1 MEQRKTA
8 KAKTTTRYI
17 LIVRTGVD
25 TRVDIRE
32 EECQTSSKSTVCEWY
47 HMLWNL
53 LYQWALNIIM
63 LQLDY
68 CQEDEDKDY
77 SLAGLKQANPQT

>member
-1 MEQRKTA
+1 MELLVLLFIIYSVLLNHLIVVKQYFVSYCFFFCRSHQDMEQRKTA

-32 EECQTSSKSTVCEWY
+32 EECQTSSNSTVCE
-47 HMLWNL
+47 
-53 LYQWALNIIM
+53 
-63 LQLDY
+63 
-68 CQEDEDKDY
+68 
-77 SLAGLKQANPQT
+77 